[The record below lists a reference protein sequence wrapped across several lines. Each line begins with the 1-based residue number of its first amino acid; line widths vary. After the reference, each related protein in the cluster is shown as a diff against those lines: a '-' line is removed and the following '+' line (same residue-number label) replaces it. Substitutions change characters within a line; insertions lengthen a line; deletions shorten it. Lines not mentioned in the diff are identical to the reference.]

1 MSLKAELE
9 TWSAALKAYDE
20 EDFEKA
26 LDLFSRIADTSKI
39 LTNMGLI
46 YATLG
51 EHEAAVER
59 FIEATSLDQYL
70 AVAYFQCGVSNF
82 LLTRYELAYKDF
94 EEAYLYLRGNQDI
107 NYEQLGLKFRLFSAE
122 VLFNKGLS
130 QIYLGRTQEGLA
142 DMEEARREKA
152 TEEHNVI
159 DDAIQDRGEGY
170 TVFSI
175 PVGVLYRPPEKKIK
189 NSTTKDYLGKA
200 KLVAATDPTDTF
212 TTFTGA
218 TRLKQGISPSGVYID
233 RTDFDAAVAQNNL
246 NRSATA
252 PAASPSRAADSA
264 RSDIPRSAGLE
275 RSKTTLNVPANA
287 RELTSGQGQSPQS
300 ARPGSDTTPVRSN
313 TTMNVRASPGIGG
326 PVRGLS
332 VKRPGASPTSPPSAP
347 PAPPAKNSENRL
359 TEFYDDYLDS
369 YADPNQPPLPPIRSG
384 GAPAAA
390 PDRVAAWARSNANP
404 NNAPPRSGTRSA
416 PVSNYAPSSFG
427 GVGSGGGTLRRKLT
441 RRNTGRT
448 VGRVQ
453 STYEEEEEGY
463 ASGDYEEAPF
473 ELVKIRVKVHYQDEV
488 RGMTL
493 TPDVPFEEFMEKLA
507 AKFDKTLSMLGVKF
521 KDEDGG
527 KVTLRDE
534 SDYEMA
540 IETARESSKGK
551 PEGKLEIWCTDL

>member
-9 TWSAALKAYDE
+9 SWAAALKAYDE
-20 EDFEKA
+20 EDFEKS
-26 LDLFSRIADTSKI
+26 LDLFSRIADSSKI

-82 LLTRYELAYKDF
+82 LLTRYELAFKDF

-107 NYEQLGLKFRLFSAE
+107 NYEQLGLKFRLYSAE

-130 QIYLGRTQEGLA
+130 QVYLGRMQEGLQ
-142 DMEEARREKA
+142 DMEEARRDKA

-175 PVGVLYRPPEKKIK
+175 PVGVLYRPSEKKLK
-189 NSTTKDYLGKA
+189 NSVTKDYMGKA
-200 KLVAATDPTDTF
+200 KLVAASDPEDTF
-212 TTFTGA
+212 TTFTGS
-218 TRLKQGISPSGVYID
+218 TRLKQGISPTGVYVD
-233 RTDFDAAVAQNNL
+233 RPNFDSAVAQNL
-246 NRSATA
+246 SRSATPPA
-252 PAASPSRAADSA
+252 PSAPKPDDGSRSVA
-264 RSDIPRSAGLE
+264 LE

-287 RELTSGQGQSPQS
+287 RELTARQGQSPV
-300 ARPGSDTTPVRSN
+300 RPSSDNIPARSN
-313 TTMNVRASPGIGG
+313 TTLNVKPGVGA

-332 VKRPGASPTSPPSAP
+332 IRRPGSDNNPTSINSAP
-347 PAPPAKNSENRL
+347 PAPPSKEPVTRL

-384 GAPAAA
+384 GAPAAP
-390 PDRVAAWARSNANP
+390 PDRVAAWARSNGSP
-404 NNAPPRSGTRSA
+404 TYAPSRSGSRSA
-416 PVSNYAPSSFG
+416 PASNYAPSSFG
-427 GVGSGGGTLRRKLT
+427 GGGSGPLRRKVT

-448 VGRVQ
+448 QRIQ
-453 STYEEEEEGY
+453 STYEEEEGY
-463 ASGDYEEAPF
+463 ASGDYEDAPF
-473 ELVKIRVKVHYQDEV
+473 ELVKIRVKLHYQDDV

-493 TPDVPFEEFMEKLA
+493 TPDTTFEEFMQKITS
-507 AKFDKTLSMLGVKF
+507 KFDTSLNGLGLKF

-534 SDYEMA
+534 SDFELA

-551 PEGKLEIWCTDL
+551 PEGKLEIWCTDK